1 MLATAMASI
10 RFGLTISGASALGA
24 FEGGALAA
32 LIGAVQHV
40 QPLTPQGEE
49 PALVIDAISGTS
61 AGAITAVAAA
71 RALTAGG
78 DPVWMMEQIWV
89 VRDSLPILLHRAS
102 ADAPLTVAGL
112 IDMAT
117 DVLTLPPTRLSADRV
132 QEIPLQLQIGLA
144 VLRGLD
150 YEIPRLQQAEP
161 ISASTYQDW
170 SEFTFQP
177 RADLPDFVTP
187 PDSSAVD
194 AAFASGASPLG
205 FPPRT
210 LLRDRALYADAGVTN
225 LPESDVLWFTD
236 GGAVNNEPLG
246 RTLRMSNAIDTERD
260 EGDHRRVHVL
270 VHPFPSSPPP
280 KTDPAWSSAP
290 KLARPTWLEVLGR
303 VFTIVRAQHLYD
315 DLRQAEETNSRLLW
329 QHRLVEALALAI
341 DGLDP
346 AGRAR
351 VVETLREVAAEIQA
365 ERARLPRRHR
375 HAELA
380 VAEAQ
385 DTADVLRAALQHV
398 TGLAGK
404 RAIGVEVITPRRVR
418 RDPRTTL
425 QQLLAGEFLFSFG
438 GFFDEGLRRSDFALG
453 YASMLNWMRTALG
466 EYDLDPA
473 VHQEVLRQGVRTFY
487 GLGPWTMRGESRGFT
502 DYGLDP
508 KLTAMA
514 ETMGLRP
521 GPSWQP
527 ADFSGASIWTLPL
540 REKLRFGH
548 ILFRVARV
556 ASRDARIA
564 WRRRRGQL

>member
-1 MLATAMASI
+1 MLAGSMANI
-10 RFGLTISGASALGA
+10 RFGLTISGASSLGA
-24 FEGGALAA
+24 YEGGALAA
-32 LIGAVQHV
+32 LMGAVQHV
-40 QPLTPQGEE
+40 QPITPEGEE

-89 VRDSLPILLHRAS
+89 ARDSVRLLLHRAS
-102 ADAPLTVAGL
+102 PDAPLSVAEL
-112 IDMAT
+112 ARMAT
-117 DVLTLPPTRLSADRV
+117 DVLTLEPARVVADRV
-132 QEIPLQLQIGLA
+132 QRSPVQLQLGLA

-150 YEIPRLQQAEP
+150 YDIPRLQHAEP
-161 ISASTYQDW
+161 ITASTYQDW
-170 SEFTFQP
+170 SEFRFE
-177 RADLPDFVTP
+177 AGAELPDFMTP
-187 PDSSAVD
+187 ADSSAVD
-194 AAFASGASPLG
+194 AAFASGASPIG
-205 FPPRT
+205 FPSRS
-210 LLRDRALYADAGVTN
+210 LLRDRALYLDAGVTN

-246 RTLRMSNAIDTERD
+246 RTLRMSNAIDTERGN
-260 EGDHRRVHVL
+260 GDLRRVHVL

-280 KTDPAWSSAP
+280 KTDPAWSAAP
-290 KLARPTWLEVLGR
+290 GRPRPTWLDVLGR

-329 QHRLVEALALAI
+329 QRRLVEVLGPAI

-346 AGRAR
+346 AGRDR
-351 VVETLREVAAEIQA
+351 VVGALRAVASEIQA

-385 DTADVLRAALQHV
+385 GTTEVLQAALQHV

-404 RAIGVEVITPRRVR
+404 RAIGVEVITPRLVR
-418 RDPRTTL
+418 QTPGTGL

-453 YASMLNWMRTALG
+453 FASMLNWMHTALA
-466 EYDLDPA
+466 EYGLDPGLHA
-473 VHQEVLRQGVRTFY
+473 EVMRQGLRAFY
-487 GLGPWTMRGESRGFT
+487 GLSPWTMKGATRGFT

-508 KLTAMA
+508 ELTAMA
-514 ETMGLRP
+514 DAMGLP
-521 GPSWQP
+521 AGPSWRP
-527 ADFSGASIWTLPL
+527 SDFSNASVWTLPL
-540 REKLRFGH
+540 RERLRFGH
-548 ILFRVARV
+548 VLWRVARV
-556 ASRDARIA
+556 TARDVRLAW
-564 WRRRRGQL
+564 WRRRRA